1 MNLAPFS
8 FWADWSIRAVLKMS
22 ASLFKSILH
31 FRVCILFF
39 IFLRAEKIEFLYI
52 VKFTIKK
59 NN

>member
-8 FWADWSIRAVLKMS
+8 FWADWSVRAVLKMS

-31 FRVCILFF
+31 FRVYIFF
-39 IFLRAEKIEFLYI
+39 HISKGRKNRVSIHCK
-52 VKFTIKK
+52 VHTKK